1 MPSSQLGRLLEMCV
15 RDEPG
20 IASLEDFLPSD
31 PRDRVVVRWG
41 EHLVRLFPGSVERPV
56 ADVDRALLVSKAT
69 DEVLVAR
76 MGFGVRDLV
85 DVALGYGDFAI
96 RALAA
101 TWGAERSDNGVAI
114 TDDEVTAASTLIGAG
129 TPDSLVAKPG
139 AARALEWATCDA
151 AALPYR
157 PGHPS
162 SPFGRYLRVRRPALG
177 DRTDWLP
184 LACLPEIMGHG
195 VAELAAVAGAS
206 QTANRRFA
214 QLVAAHVRKALW
226 SFSSN
231 VIGPTDWDDG
241 PVVTP
246 DNRVQ
251 WVAMLGPGR
260 ALLVQI
266 MAHLR
271 PIRPPFADR
280 PVALAVTEAARL
292 NPGAPIAIPMARG
305 TLHLDPRTEV
315 VPLLVVGSASYVAAP
330 HGPGFTGMSLDDLRW
345 AASTASSE
353 SDLYMFCRD
362 MARQDRPNVFALE
375 TIDVWEWW
383 RGNGQTLF
391 AGGRAPD
398 LMTIAP
404 HHGTAEWERA
414 AADSSLEEAMFALGF
429 PALRDVDAVERSSLD
444 TPSVYQWRLTT
455 VAPPAAPPAATR
467 GSTSPDGE
475 DDSSPERSPAFPDLV
490 GWKLVVGPV
499 PVGIVE
505 LDPAWPEE
513 DRRFLDKL
521 AGAFAFGFHQI
532 SAVWA
537 SCHAGSGVA
546 GYVVELSSRPDDE
559 SQDSPIAVD
568 HVETIL
574 NADGHR
580 TVRAAIGVACRAMAE
595 QTAADPEQ
603 SQAHMAN
610 AVHDML
616 RKAGSS
622 AEAAGRVA
630 AAWTQARPTLA
641 VQVATVPTSRND
653 LPMPV
658 ELNEALVSETERSV
672 ARAVRRSGIR
682 PGVYRGDDAKD
693 LERMVLAPAA
703 LKIMTHRMAVHDG
716 DELVLVGMEQLER
729 IVAHRSRTLGDIG
742 QSAGLMDL
750 AWDPVVRYRETGDK
764 YLLLRRCAETVVEAA
779 LRTGPTGSKPC
790 DKLAWGEILAA
801 ASSYLAATM
810 RSENVRHQVRPTTI
824 YVDDSFEVTAT
835 ADEEPPSAADSRVY
849 DLDVAA
855 FADARAAFD
864 LTTGRTDPEP
874 DADLGGLL
882 LDAEVDAAMRRSYST
897 SGTDVLTTLMA
908 LAAWPQ
914 NADDEK
920 LPTASTQQVVD
931 YILEATRIGEEPDAT
946 SRVAAAVAMLTSTRT
961 DLRDADWK
969 PWHARTRKRRLLV
982 QPLPELSD
990 GTLVVASH
998 FCLTSLTVY
1007 KNYLSQGQLP
1017 WSQPPPP
1024 ATVDTA
1030 LERLRDRRNKALEKQ
1045 VARVL
1050 RRHGWTVIENVKE
1063 NKAQRLNLPQLTTEI
1078 DAVAGRI
1085 GQRTL
1090 WLLEVKDPTDAFAVP
1105 EIRRHLDHFFRGQ
1118 KKPSY
1123 VTQLARKNAE
1133 LSPHADR
1140 IAQALQLPDIVDG
1153 ESYVV
1158 KSLFV
1163 TRKPVPAAFVTSEY
1177 GFCTLTDLPD
1187 RLAGVDFST
1196 EER

>member
-1 MPSSQLGRLLEMCV
+1 MCV
-15 RDEPG
+15 QDEPG
-20 IASLEDFLPSD
+20 IASLEDFLPSN
-31 PRDRVVVRWG
+31 PRDRVVVPWG

-56 ADVDRALLVSKAT
+56 ADVDRALLVAKAT
-69 DEVLVAR
+69 DDLLVPQL
-76 MGFGVRDLV
+76 GFGVRDLV

-96 RALAA
+96 RALAT
-101 TWGAERSDNGVAI
+101 TWGAEASDHGVTI
-114 TDDEVTAASTLIGAG
+114 TDDEVTAAAALIGAG
-129 TPDSLVAKPG
+129 TPEGLVAKPA

-151 AALPYR
+151 AVLPYR

-162 SPFGRYLRVRRPALG
+162 SPFGRYLRVRRSELG

-206 QTANRRFA
+206 PTANRRFA
-214 QLVAAHVRKALW
+214 QLVAAQVRRALW
-226 SFSSN
+226 TFSSD
-231 VIGPTDWDDG
+231 VVGPADWDDG

-280 PVALAVTEAARL
+280 PAALAVAEAARL
-292 NPGAPIAIPMARG
+292 NPGAPIAVPMARG
-305 TLHLDPRTEV
+305 TLHLDPRTEL
-315 VPLLVVGSASYVAAP
+315 VPLLVVGSASCIAAP
-330 HGPGFTGMSLDDLRW
+330 HGPGFMGMSLDDLRW
-345 AASTASSE
+345 AASTASSR

-362 MARQDRPNVFALE
+362 MARQDRPNVFAFE

-383 RGNGQTLF
+383 RGNHQTLF

-414 AADSSLEEAMFALGF
+414 AADSSLEEAMFALGL

-455 VAPPAAPPAATR
+455 VAQPAATHS
-467 GSTSPDGE
+467 STSPGAE
-475 DDSSPERSPAFPDLV
+475 DDSSPERGPAFPDLV

-505 LDPAWPEE
+505 QDPAWPEE

-537 SCHAGSGVA
+537 SCHADSDVA
-546 GYVVELSSRPDDE
+546 GYVVELSSRPDDGT
-559 SQDSPIAVD
+559 QDSPIAVD
-568 HVETIL
+568 HVEAIL
-574 NADGHR
+574 NTDGQR
-580 TVRAAIGVACRAMAE
+580 TVRAAISVACRTMTE
-595 QTAADPEQ
+595 QTATNLEQ
-603 SQAHMAN
+603 SRAYMAN
-610 AVHDML
+610 AVRDML
-616 RKAGSS
+616 QKSGSS
-622 AEAAGRVA
+622 VEAAGRVA

-641 VQVATVPTSRND
+641 VHVTNVPTFRND
-653 LPMPV
+653 LPAPV

-672 ARAVRRSGIR
+672 ARKVRRSGIR
-682 PGVYRGDDAKD
+682 PGFYRGGDAKN
-693 LERMVLAPAA
+693 LERTILAPAA
-703 LKIMTHRMAVHDG
+703 LELMTHRMAMHDG
-716 DELVLVGMEQLER
+716 DELILIGMEQLER
-729 IVAHRSRTLGDIG
+729 IAARRGTILRDIG

-750 AWDPVVRYRETGDK
+750 SWDPVVHYRETGDK
-764 YLLLRRCAETVVEAA
+764 YLLLRRCVETVVEAA
-779 LRTGPTGSKPC
+779 LRTGPTGSTPC
-790 DKLAWGEILAA
+790 DELDWGEILAA

-810 RSENVRHQVRPTTI
+810 RSENVHHQVRPTTI
-824 YVDDSFEVTAT
+824 HVGDSFEVTAT
-835 ADEEPPSAADSRVY
+835 ADEEPPSAADGRVY
-849 DLDVAA
+849 DLDVRA
-855 FADARAAFD
+855 FGDAKAAFD
-864 LTTGRTDPEP
+864 LTTRRTDPEP
-874 DADLGGLL
+874 DTDTGDLL
-882 LDAEVDAAMRRSYST
+882 LDAEVDAAMRRSYGT
-897 SGTDVLTTLMA
+897 SGTDVLTTLLA

-914 NADDEK
+914 NPDDER

-931 YILEATRIGEEPDAT
+931 YILEATRIGEEPDST

-961 DLRDADWK
+961 DLRDAEWK

-1063 NKAQRLNLPQLTTEI
+1063 NKAQRLNLPNLTTEI
-1078 DAVAGRI
+1078 DAVAGRVD
-1085 GQRTL
+1085 QRTI
-1090 WLLEVKDPTDAFAVP
+1090 WLLEVKDPTDSFAVP

-1118 KKPSY
+1118 KKPAY
-1123 VTQLARKNAE
+1123 TTQLARKHAE

-1140 IAQALQLPDIVDG
+1140 IAQALHLPPIVDG
-1153 ESYVV
+1153 NSYVV

-1177 GFCTLTDLPD
+1177 VFSTLTDLPD
-1187 RLAGVDFST
+1187 RLAAVDLSA
-1196 EER
+1196 EDR